1 MSGQAFTYSLPSL
14 VFATTQGGIQ
24 TSTLNGTVHDLKSSL
39 NVKIRSSLTSSLT
52 SVNKISVARVFVDK
66 WTATTRHSTR
76 GSFSKD
82 ITYEFNANGVNAN
95 FTIGATTNSSV
106 CVPAFADVSGNMP
119 YRVLFQVTVQNT
131 TYDANG
137 NPLNVSNTMYQSTYK
152 FDYYV
157 NPPTLS
163 DFTFNTNIA
172 SSDLINVQGLI
183 LSGQLPSDLPSKIQF
198 QFNPLELISG
208 DINDEFNEQ
217 YTPLVDYDAS
227 GNYTLPS
234 NPLQNDNFYLIT
246 AIAYWSSGYSTY
258 INSTSDLFVIA
269 RPSINNIQAYD
280 AQNDEGNDGVV
291 HTGPDV
297 DTSDQVI
304 ATIVLNPLLYVNYLP
319 DLLQFLFYDMS
330 NNLIGTS
337 DQTANLYD
345 TNNNMVLIYNI
356 TLDSVSLTDS
366 NVPLLN
372 GMPGY
377 SVYAQ
382 VNVPVTID
390 NLPYPDQERTSD
402 QMLCVFR
409 QGVAPILP
417 LIIGNTWDLVSNN
430 NPSSN
435 PTLYNASPLVGISG
449 YFLKN
454 GQFMSGYA
462 RNLDTTATKFLLQYT
477 LNETGPEDVVRAAL
491 VQQSSSETKEQAMIR
506 AMGSVVNSA
515 NGQYTNVVGP
525 YGTSGPSQNPLVF
538 YIPNVQGSVT
548 FNETDVVNVSVTVID
563 TSSQWLDPSNNVTN
577 TSSSESADNDLTLV
591 NKIPTYSYDPAT
603 MKGTSVEPYINNVDV
618 SNNVVSV
625 LTDNVLSTVA
635 KTSIIADS
643 ATNIITQSPNGWT
656 VVTPAPVNGVI
667 PNVNLH
673 YYNNSI
679 TSAVYTMGDA
689 SGCGMWC
696 VIYQNSQATQYPSI
710 VACTVPDQNT
720 PNASALYKSMEVYNF
735 NNSNGN
741 SLPTGFTLLYTG
753 SDDGNLYPEIPSNRR
768 VNLTRDNNL
777 SSPSV
782 MHAGISSEQIQSVSI
797 QTSSSTGNF
806 NFTLLYAG
814 IITDDSYT
822 TTLFTDPIL
831 NMNIPVNNTFSEYCD
846 NSIIDNVSAPFGNVD
861 VLSPTG
867 TSRYILPNLTQN
879 TYTVQYS
886 IQNPNNNSAIVK
898 GLVSSPVTI
907 PTLNQPLVT
916 DFTVANFSFNTFNN
930 EQKSSIVFD
939 LTLNP
944 YILDRID
951 GVHVYF
957 TSDSNSN
964 ISQTQIGTFRTSQT
978 GLEIF
983 LLSDA
988 SSNLLGS
995 GSNPHSYTDPLVSSQ
1010 LLWNPYTSA
1019 TITFV
1024 PFRDNR
1030 VNSEVAEN
1038 ENLVG
1043 TFTASPI
1050 WNIPVI
1056 DKPSVS
1062 GTISLDGGV
1071 VNSSSN
1077 TVLNWVNDDGAD
1089 YDYPVSFSYV
1099 LTMVKDSNT
1108 ATTVSYT
1115 DASFN
1120 VVNAILPIATNTNN
1134 TYTLTLKKI
1143 FLGQTPLAQYSL
1155 ADTIVFNSVK
1165 VDTSVMVVSVLNP
1178 SNTSIVT
1185 ASWVAPTITGTSSS
1199 FANNVASLYLT
1210 NSGTAMRSNVTST
1223 TIEVIDASY
1232 NVLSQ
1237 TMGYTYQFQMSL
1249 TAQVP
1254 YTVNSGSSAKSSAVP
1269 LALGPATAYTVS
1281 TIPNVSLA
1289 PYTALGTDSATVLI
1303 QNTNTPSLLLNLNA
1317 NGLEVE
1323 GFISL
1328 VVVLTQDGTPSKPEG
1343 CEVLLQFPQVLNP
1356 TYLNDPSNNNL
1367 NQFLFPNIV
1376 GSAGNVNGNA
1386 NLVGGESSSAVPL
1399 NLVPTGLSN
1408 NAGSYTLTIGSVI
1421 LPSPQGPQPANVGRY
1436 GYSSLT
1442 FPANSGFV
1450 NGEASNIMAILTTRR
1465 GTDVMVGTFTFA
1477 APPVASGVSVTSNA
1491 PGQYVLNFILS

>member
-1 MSGQAFTYSLPSL
+1 MSAQQFSYSLPSL
-14 VFATTQGGIQ
+14 EFTQVQGGDPP
-24 TSTLNGTVHDLKSSL
+24 SSFTLNGTITDLKSYL
-39 NVKIRSSLTSSLT
+39 VVKIRSNLLSGSTITSA
-52 SVNKISVARVFVDK
+52 SVTIDK
-66 WTATTRHSTR
+66 WAKTTPNSDTFDLSSSYDWESSSVR
-76 GSFSKD
+76 
-82 ITYEFNANGVNAN
+82 
-95 FTIGATTNSSV
+95 FTIGTTTTGSDIVAPIFSTYGSIPYNVLFEITVQDSDNVATTYS
-106 CVPAFADVSGNMP
+106 AA
-119 YRVLFQVTVQNT
+119 
-131 TYDANG
+131 
-137 NPLNVSNTMYQSTYK
+137 YK
-152 FDYYV
+152 FNYYIT
-157 NPPTLS
+157 PPTLT

-172 SSDLINVQGLI
+172 RGDQIFVSGLYTDPSYNVLY
-183 LSGQLPSDLPSKIQF
+183 PTDVPSKVKF
-198 QFNPLELISG
+198 KFNQLELING
-208 DINDEFNEQ
+208 DINNEYNEQ
-217 YTPLVDYDAS
+217 YAPLVDYDPS
-227 GNYTLPS
+227 GNYTLES
-234 NPLQNDNFYLIT
+234 NQLQNDNYYQIT
-246 AIAYWSSGYSTY
+246 AIAYWSTGYSAVQ
-258 INSTSDLFVIA
+258 NSGSDLFVIA
-269 RPSINNIQAYD
+269 RPSISNIQAYD
-280 AQNDEGNDGVV
+280 VQNDGGDDGVLA
-291 HTGPDV
+291 D
-297 DTSDQVI
+297 DSEQII

-319 DLLQFLFYDMS
+319 NEIRFLFYDMS

-337 DQTANLYD
+337 DQSAYLYD
-345 TNNNMVLIYNI
+345 PSYNQVSNNLVLIYNI
-356 TLDSVSLTDS
+356 KLNSVMLADNDS
-366 NVPLLN
+366 PLLN

-377 SVYAQ
+377 TVKAQ

-390 NLPYPDQERTSD
+390 GTSYPDQIRTSD
-402 QMLCVFR
+402 AKTAVFR
-409 QGVAPILP
+409 QGIAPILS
-417 LIIGNTWDLVSNN
+417 LNVGNTWDMVTNT

-435 PTLYNASPLVGISG
+435 PTLYGSSPLLGISG
-449 YFLKN
+449 YFLKS
-454 GQFMSGYA
+454 GQFASGYD
-462 RNLDTTATKFLLQYT
+462 RNLDKTTTKFLLQYSVGQGT
-477 LNETGPEDVVRAAL
+477 LDNVVRAAL
-491 VQQSSSETKEQAMIR
+491 IQQGSQETIEEAMIR
-506 AMGSVVNSA
+506 AMGSVENSP

-525 YGTSGPSQNPLVF
+525 AGVVGTSQNPLVF
-538 YIPNVQGSVT
+538 YIPNVQDT
-548 FNETDVVNVSVTVID
+548 FEETDNVNIFVTIID
-563 TSSQWLDPSNNVTN
+563 TTSQWVDPSGNVIN
-577 TSSSESADNDLTLV
+577 ESSSVSDDLIMV
-591 NKIPTYSYDPAT
+591 NKIPTYSYIPST

-618 SNNVVSV
+618 SNNALV
-625 LTDNVLSTVA
+625 VLSNNVSSQVY
-635 KTSIIADS
+635 KTDVIADS
-643 ATNIITQSPNGWT
+643 ATSIITESPHGWT
-656 VVTPAPVNGVI
+656 VVTPPPVNGVI
-667 PNVNLH
+667 PKVNLNC
-673 YYNNSI
+673 YSTTTVNTISDLDSY
-679 TSAVYTMGDA
+679 
-689 SGCGMWC
+689 GMWC
-696 VIYQNSQATQYPSI
+696 VINQNAGATQYPFL
-710 VACTVPDQNT
+710 VAYTQPTVIG
-720 PNASALYKSMEVYNF
+720 NASTLYKSMEVYSFTNSGG
-735 NNSNGN
+735 NN
-741 SLPTGFTLLYTG
+741 LPSGFTLLYTG
-753 SDDGNLYPEIPSNRR
+753 SDDNSLYPEIPANKR
-768 VNLTRDNNL
+768 VNLTRNDIL
-777 SSPSV
+777 SSPSTQNQ
-782 MHAGISSEQIQSVSI
+782 GISSELIQSVSI

-814 IITDDSYT
+814 VITSDSYT
-822 TTLFTDPIL
+822 ATLFTDPVL
-831 NMNIPVNNTFSEYCD
+831 NMNIPVNNTFSAYCY

-861 VLSPTG
+861 VLTPTN
-867 TSRYILPNLTQN
+867 TSSYILPNLTQN

-957 TSDSNSN
+957 TSDSNSS

-1062 GTISLDGGV
+1062 GTISLAGGV

-1089 YDYPVSFSYV
+1089 YDYPVSFSYT
-1099 LTMVKDSNT
+1099 LTMQKDSDQ
-1108 ATTVSYT
+1108 ATTVNYT

-1120 VVNAILPIATNTNN
+1120 VVNAILPIAATTTN
-1134 TYTLTLKKI
+1134 TYTLTLKKV
-1143 FLGQTPLAQYSL
+1143 FEGQYSL

-1210 NSGTAMRSNVTST
+1210 NNGTAMRSNVTST

-1237 TMGYTYQFQMSL
+1237 TMGYTYQFQMYV
-1249 TAQVP
+1249 TARVP
-1254 YTVNSGSSAKSSAVP
+1254 YSVNSGSSANSSAVP

-1356 TYLNDPSNNNL
+1356 TYLTDTSNNNF

-1386 NLVGGESSSAVPL
+1386 NLVGGESSTAVPL
-1399 NLVPTGLSN
+1399 NLEPTGLSN
-1408 NAGSYTLTIGSVI
+1408 NAGSYTLTIGSVN
-1421 LPSPQGPQPANVGRY
+1421 LLGGVNTTAANLGRY

-1491 PGQYVLNFILS
+1491 PGQYVLNFTLS

>member
-1 MSGQAFTYSLPSL
+1 MSGQQFSYSLPSL
-14 VFATTQGGIQ
+14 EFTQVKGGD
-24 TSTLNGTVHDLKSSL
+24 TPDFTLNGTITDLKSSL
-39 NVKIRSSLTSSLT
+39 FVRIRSNLLSESTIT
-52 SVNKISVARVFVDK
+52 TASVTIDK
-66 WTATTRHSTR
+66 WVKTTKA
-76 GSFSKD
+76 SFSQD
-82 ITYEFNANGVNAN
+82 ISARFNDNGNAR
-95 FTIGATTNSSV
+95 FTIGTTTTGSDIVAPIFSTYGSIPYNVLFEITVQDSDNVATTYSAV
-106 CVPAFADVSGNMP
+106 
-119 YRVLFQVTVQNT
+119 
-131 TYDANG
+131 
-137 NPLNVSNTMYQSTYK
+137 YK
-152 FDYYV
+152 FNYYIT
-157 NPPTLS
+157 PPTLT

-172 SSDLINVQGLI
+172 RGDQIFVSGLYTDPSYNVLY
-183 LSGQLPSDLPSKIQF
+183 PTDVPSKVKF
-198 QFNPLELISG
+198 KFNQLELSNG

-217 YTPLVDYDAS
+217 YAPLVDYDPS
-227 GNYTLPS
+227 GNYTLES
-234 NPLQNDNFYLIT
+234 NPLQNDNYYQIT
-246 AIAYWSSGYSTY
+246 AIAYWSTGYSAVQ
-258 INSTSDLFVIA
+258 NSGSDLFVIA

-280 AQNDEGNDGVV
+280 AQNDGGDDGVRA
-291 HTGPDV
+291 D
-297 DTSDQVI
+297 DSEQII

-319 DLLQFLFYDMS
+319 DEIRFLFYDMN

-345 TNNNMVLIYNI
+345 PSYNQVSNNLVLTYNI
-356 TLDSVSLTDS
+356 TLNSVMLED
-366 NVPLLN
+366 NDFPLLN

-382 VNVPVTID
+382 VNVPITID
-390 NLPYPDQERTSD
+390 GTSYDDQVRTSD
-402 QMLCVFR
+402 AKTAVFR
-409 QGVAPILP
+409 QGIAPILS
-417 LIIGNTWDLVSNN
+417 LNVGNTWDMVTNT

-435 PTLYNASPLVGISG
+435 PTLYGSSPLLGISG
-449 YFLKN
+449 YFLKS
-454 GQFMSGYA
+454 GQFASGYD
-462 RNLDTTATKFLLQYT
+462 RNLDKTTTKFLLQYSVGQGT
-477 LNETGPEDVVRAAL
+477 LANVVRAAL
-491 VQQSSSETKEQAMIR
+491 IQQGSQETTEEAMIR
-506 AMGSVVNSA
+506 AMGSVVSVS

-525 YGTSGPSQNPLVF
+525 SGVVGPNQNPLVF
-538 YIPNVQGSVT
+538 YIPNVQDT
-548 FNETDVVNVSVTVID
+548 FEETDNVNIFVTIID
-563 TSSQWLDPSNNVTN
+563 TTSQWVDPSGNVNNE
-577 TSSSESADNDLTLV
+577 SSSVSDDFIMV
-591 NKIPTYSYDPAT
+591 NKIPTYSYIPST

-618 SNNVVSV
+618 SNNDLV
-625 LTDNVLSTVA
+625 VLSNNVSSQVS
-635 KTSIIADS
+635 KTGVIADS
-643 ATNIITQSPNGWT
+643 ATSIITESPHGWT
-656 VVTPAPVNGVI
+656 VVTPPPVNGVI
-667 PNVNLH
+667 PKVNLNC
-673 YYNNSI
+673 YSTISPVNTISDLDSY
-679 TSAVYTMGDA
+679 
-689 SGCGMWC
+689 GMWC
-696 VIYQNSQATQYPSI
+696 VINQNAGATQYPFL
-710 VACTVPDQNT
+710 VAYTQPTVSG
-720 PNASALYKSMEVYNF
+720 NASTLYKSMEVYSF
-735 NNSNGN
+735 TNSGGN
-741 SLPTGFTLLYTG
+741 LPSGFTLLYTG
-753 SDDGNLYPEIPSNRR
+753 SDDNSLYPEIPANKR
-768 VNLTRDNNL
+768 VNLTRNNIL

-782 MHAGISSEQIQSVSI
+782 MHAGISSELIQSVSI

-814 IITDDSYT
+814 VITDNSYT
-822 TTLFTDPIL
+822 TTLFTDPVL

-861 VLSPTG
+861 VLTPTD
-867 TSRYILPNLTQN
+867 TSSYILPNLTQN

-907 PTLNQPLVT
+907 PTLNQPLET

-1030 VNSEVAEN
+1030 VNSDVAEN

-1043 TFTASPI
+1043 TFTASTI

-1099 LTMVKDSNT
+1099 LTMVKDSNP

-1115 DASFN
+1115 VASPAN
-1120 VVNAILPIATNTNN
+1120 VSASALLPIATNTNN

-1210 NSGTAMRSNVTST
+1210 NNGTAMRSNVTST

-1237 TMGYTYQFQMSL
+1237 TMGYTYQFQMYV
-1249 TAQVP
+1249 TARVP
-1254 YTVNSGSSAKSSAVP
+1254 YSVNSGSSANSSAVP

-1343 CEVLLQFPQVLNP
+1343 CEVLLQFPSVLNP
-1356 TYLNDPSNNNL
+1356 TYLNDPSSNNL

-1386 NLVGGESSSAVPL
+1386 NLVGGESSTAVPL

-1477 APPVASGVSVTSNA
+1477 APPVASNVSVTSSG
-1491 PGQYVLNFILS
+1491 PGQYVLNFELN